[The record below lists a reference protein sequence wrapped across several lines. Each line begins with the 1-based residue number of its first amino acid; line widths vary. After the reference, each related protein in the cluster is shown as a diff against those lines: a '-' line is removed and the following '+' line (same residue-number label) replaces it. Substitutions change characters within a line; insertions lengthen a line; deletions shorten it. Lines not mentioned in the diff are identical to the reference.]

1 MGVYENPMIT
11 FLRRNFQL
19 DSFKFVT
26 VYNVIY
32 VYSTLLN
39 PCLGR
44 ISRKYTFS
52 QRSRSSHFTSV
63 ILKILEGILKIRKK
77 AHHPRYLH
85 CKKLQVEFLYL
96 KHIHNKTH
104 TNFFFFLNTK
114 RAKML
119 KSFPKKHNRYTPQQI
134 NFKIKWERNNLS
146 SLSRIL
152 LHYLGIL
159 TGCQN
164 VWLHIVK

>member
-1 MGVYENPMIT
+1 MHNVADGSLKKDLCLGSVTESSSLYSNVNVLFFCMGVYENPIIT
-11 FLRRNFQL
+11 FLRRKFHL

-26 VYNVIY
+26 VYNVVY
-32 VYSTLLN
+32 VYSILFN

-44 ISRKYTFS
+44 ISRKYTLS

-77 AHHPRYLH
+77 VYHPRYLH

-104 TNFFFFLNTK
+104 TNIFF
-114 RAKML
+114 
-119 KSFPKKHNRYTPQQI
+119 
-134 NFKIKWERNNLS
+134 
-146 SLSRIL
+146 
-152 LHYLGIL
+152 
-159 TGCQN
+159 
-164 VWLHIVK
+164 